1 MKIKIIYKEDDI
13 KIFLSSRE
21 KMILVV
27 VFAVLFDIFG
37 IEAFSNGDV
46 RLTNSYRLEIYNNYE
61 WGTVCDDK
69 FDDNAATVACKQLGF
84 SGGISLG
91 NLVEDGSG
99 TIMLDDL
106 ECTGSESRLYGCPS
120 KPWKEH
126 DCTHSEDVGVF
137 CSNLYPVNGGWSRW
151 AQWSTCTRSC
161 NGGVQTRSHTCN
173 NPSPKYRGSCCQGN
187 TLETRTCNNT
197 PCPVNGRWST
207 WQQWTSCS
215 SSCGVGFRT
224 RTRQCNNPTPQ
235 SEGVYCYGSPSQT
248 TKCNTV
254 SCPVVVGEW
263 SPWMTWTDCSKPC
276 NGGLKERSRNCTSQP
291 PFNGGLYCNGTDTD
305 VKLCNTLSCSGIETR
320 LELAAIVS
328 GVSVGSILVSVA
340 FVLIYT
346 HMCARKETPKEG
358 TRFTFIKNLAFSN
371 AAYKKNKDLKD
382 ATKDEGDSDP
392 DDIYD
397 ICE

>member
-1 MKIKIIYKEDDI
+1 
-13 KIFLSSRE
+13 
-21 KMILVV
+21 MILLIVV
-27 VFAVLFDIFG
+27 AVFFDVLV
-37 IEAFSNGDV
+37 IEALSNGDV
-46 RLTNSYRLEIYNNYE
+46 RLTDSYRLEIYYNYE

-84 SGGISLG
+84 SGVSLG

-106 ECTGSESRLYGCPS
+106 ECTGSESTLYGCPS
-120 KPWKEH
+120 KVWKDH

-137 CSNLYPVNGGWSRW
+137 CNNLYPVNGGWSRW

-161 NGGVQTRSHTCN
+161 NGGFRLDHTCN

-248 TKCNTV
+248 TKCYTV

-320 LELAAIVS
+320 LEFAAIVS
-328 GVSVGSILVSVA
+328 GVSIGSILVSVA

-346 HMCARKETPKEG
+346 HMCARKVTQKKAVLIFDHDFLLRDEVYIYQESDQQSQ
-358 TRFTFIKNLAFSN
+358 AFSN